1 VLARLRSLD
10 ASHRWWLVM
19 GIVAGVVAVPLVAAG
34 PGNDLDV
41 ANVFRSGR
49 AIVRHLTYV
58 PSRPPGA
65 PVHEALV
72 GVLDLAWGPL
82 LTNLAS
88 LGAAIALVV
97 ALDRLLAGEGLPLGR
112 RWAVA
117 VLAANPWFVI
127 AATSTTDY
135 VFALLFVVLTALAVR
150 GERWVL
156 AGLWAAAA
164 MGSRVGSITLL
175 TAIAVAGLLEPG
187 HRRAAV
193 QGLARTALVAVP
205 LTVLLFVPS
214 MLAAGG
220 LSFAQNDFSASS
232 PLVQL
237 GRTAA
242 KDALLLGLPA
252 TLLALATLPALI
264 AAGRRWSTSW
274 LVRFGLVG
282 LVLSQALFLRFPW
295 KMAHLLPTLLTLVV
309 LWAVALA
316 ARPKLLLAI
325 VVLQVL
331 FTVVRV
337 DVIAP
342 DEAGRAS
349 GARIEPTVT
358 WGPVVQDLRCRREH
372 RDAYLGR
379 QIQEVQTAWECSS
392 PYAD

>member
-220 LSFAQNDFSASS
+220 LSFARTTS
-232 PLVQL
+232 P
-237 GRTAA
+237 RH
-242 KDALLLGLPA
+242 
-252 TLLALATLPALI
+252 
-264 AAGRRWSTSW
+264 RRSCS
-274 LVRFGLVG
+274 
-282 LVLSQALFLRFPW
+282 
-295 KMAHLLPTLLTLVV
+295 
-309 LWAVALA
+309 
-316 ARPKLLLAI
+316 
-325 VVLQVL
+325 
-331 FTVVRV
+331 
-337 DVIAP
+337 
-342 DEAGRAS
+342 S
-349 GARIEPTVT
+349 GAPPPRTPCCSGCRPRCSP
-358 WGPVVQDLRCRREH
+358 WPPCRR
-372 RDAYLGR
+372 
-379 QIQEVQTAWECSS
+379 
-392 PYAD
+392 